1 VETNLNIS
9 KYHRFVEGEEVVV
22 ATTVMGEVEKAKEA
36 VMVEVEMEV
45 VVVVEEGVMM
55 MVMGEGVKEEVVAV
69 MGEVVKEVVVAV
81 NEEVVVVTGEVVRE
95 KEEGVK
101 EVVVVV
107 KEEGVK
113 EEVVVVMGE
122 VVKEEVVG
130 EMGEVAKEVVEAVE
144 VVVMVEGEKEMKKL
158 KVVLQVDKHHP
169 YKNNSHYMDLH
180 NIHNCWG
187 HLKGLYKFH
196 CNMLALNWGII
207 FCHMEFVIRFLI
219 EDL

>member
-1 VETNLNIS
+1 
-9 KYHRFVEGEEVVV
+9 
-22 ATTVMGEVEKAKEA
+22 
-36 VMVEVEMEV
+36 
-45 VVVVEEGVMM
+45 
-55 MVMGEGVKEEVVAV
+55 
-69 MGEVVKEVVVAV
+69 
-81 NEEVVVVTGEVVRE
+81 
-95 KEEGVK
+95 
-101 EVVVVV
+101 
-107 KEEGVK
+107 VK

-196 CNMLALNWGII
+196 CNMLALKVLDRGP
-207 FCHMEFVIRFLI
+207 LI
-219 EDL
+219 ESFNK

>member
-1 VETNLNIS
+1 
-9 KYHRFVEGEEVVV
+9 
-22 ATTVMGEVEKAKEA
+22 
-36 VMVEVEMEV
+36 
-45 VVVVEEGVMM
+45 
-55 MVMGEGVKEEVVAV
+55 MGEGVKEEVVAV

>member
-1 VETNLNIS
+1 METNLNIS